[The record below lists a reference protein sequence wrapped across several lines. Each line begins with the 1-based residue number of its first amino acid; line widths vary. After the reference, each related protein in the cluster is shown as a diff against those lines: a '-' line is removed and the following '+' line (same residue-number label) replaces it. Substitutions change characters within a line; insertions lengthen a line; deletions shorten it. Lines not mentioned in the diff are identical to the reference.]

1 MALDTGRL
9 RVAGEAC
16 RISEPHDIG
25 MGEEPGLLWIT
36 FGVVTRVAVVPHFVA
51 LVGHVTR
58 GTTVTFVFENG
69 NRMVGFVPALR
80 MWQFYAMARCAEVRL
95 DMTCRA
101 RLSAFAGDDVCVGG
115 DPGIALNTFGMVA
128 GIAVAACFPDLFGP
142 MTGDAAVLS
151 RFHKRPGVLGLVPAF
166 GMGHLQTVAGI
177 AELLLLVARRARGIR
192 IRKADTVPAGP
203 IGLHVAR
210 RPGNHGEGVARR
222 ARQRGD
228 RVDAVAVEARLH
240 GRFDGR
246 LVDMGLD
253 RMTRTATDGIGH
265 CVVFG
270 MIEDQGR
277 RSVTRPDLVEVEMTL
292 RTTCELGIA
301 DDGGCWCRQLVG

>member
-1 MALDTGRL
+1 MR
-9 RVAGEAC
+9 EK
-16 RISEPHDIG
+16 
-25 MGEEPGLLWIT
+25 PGLFWIT
-36 FGVVTRVAVVPHFVA
+36 LGMMTSVAVVLHLVT
-51 LVGHVTR
+51 LVGLVTHNAA
-58 GTTVTFVFENG
+58 VAIVFEGG
-69 NRMVGFVPALR
+69 NCMIGFVPALR
-80 MWQFYAMARCAEVRL
+80 MRQLHAMTRGAEVRL
-95 DMTCRA
+95 DMTGGA
-101 RLSAFAGDDVCVGG
+101 RFAALAADNGRVGG
-115 DPGIALNTFGMVA
+115 GPGVALNTIGMVA
-128 GIAVAACFPDLFGP
+128 RIAIAACFPDLCGP
-142 MTGDAAVLS
+142 VTIDTAGFSGFQERPRVL
-151 RFHKRPGVLGLVPAF
+151 VLVPTIRV
-166 GMGHLQTVAGI
+166 GHLDTVAGI
-177 AELLLLVARRARGIR
+177 AELFLLVARRARGIR
-192 IRKADTVPAGP
+192 IGEADTVPAGP

-210 RPGNHGEGVARR
+210 RSGNHGKGVARR

-277 RSVTRPDLVEVEMTL
+277 RSVTRPDLIEVEMTL

-301 DDGGCWCRQLVG
+301 DDGGCWCRQLVR

>member
-1 MALDTGRL
+1 
-9 RVAGEAC
+9 
-16 RISEPHDIG
+16 
-25 MGEEPGLLWIT
+25 MGQEPGSLWIT
-36 FGVVTRVAVVPHFVA
+36 FGMVTRVAVVAHVVA
-51 LVGHVTR
+51 LLGQVTR
-58 GTTVTFVFENG
+58 CATVAFVLEDG

-80 MWQFYAMARCAEVRL
+80 MWQLNAVTRCAEVRL
-95 DMTCRA
+95 DMTRRT
-101 RLSAFAGDDVCVGG
+101 RLATLAGDDVCVGG
-115 DPGIALNTFGMVA
+115 GPGIALNTFGVVT
-128 GIAVAACFPDLFGP
+128 GVTVAACFPDLCGP
-142 MTGDAAVLS
+142 VTIDTAGFSGFQERPRVL
-151 RFHKRPGVLGLVPAF
+151 VLVPTIRV
-166 GMGHLQTVAGI
+166 GHLDTVAGI

-192 IRKADTVPAGP
+192 IGEADTVPADP

-210 RPGNHGEGVARR
+210 WSGNHGEGVARR

-253 RMTRTATDGIGH
+253 RMTRTATDRIGH

-277 RSVTRPDLVEVEMTL
+277 RSVTRPDLIEVEMTL

-301 DDGGCWCRQLVG
+301 DDGGCWCRQLVR